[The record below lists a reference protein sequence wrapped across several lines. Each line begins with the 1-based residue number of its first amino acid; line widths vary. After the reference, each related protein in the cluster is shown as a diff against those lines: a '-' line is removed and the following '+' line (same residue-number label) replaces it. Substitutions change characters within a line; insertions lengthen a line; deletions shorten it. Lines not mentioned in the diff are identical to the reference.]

1 MIGNTIEFIYWEDIL
16 TSRENKTATG
26 LVVDAFTKVTGSVS
40 GGSFL
45 GIGETTGSTDSKRV
59 YKVQFYESWDS
70 QKKCIQFKDIE
81 AWQMKKIISFAGQT
95 NQELNE
101 EKIQLSEN

>member
-16 TSRENKTATG
+16 KSRDEITATG
-26 LVVDAFTKVTGSVS
+26 LVVDAFTKVTGNIS
-40 GGSFL
+40 GGSIF
-45 GIGETTGSTDSKRV
+45 GFGETTGSTDSNRV
-59 YKVQFYESWDS
+59 YKVLYYSSWDD
-70 QKKCIQFKDIE
+70 KKQYPRFQDIH
-81 AWQMKKIISFAGQT
+81 AFQLKKIISFAGQP